1 MSLSMFAFNSLGFA
15 KKLELA
21 GVPRKQAE
29 AQAHVFSQV
38 FKANAKELA
47 TKGNLQTLEVNLRA
61 EIADLRKDMDA
72 KFSTIDSKFLIVDA
86 KLDKL
91 LSQMTARLGSM
102 VLAAVMVMPFI
113 FKLFHLIS

>member
-1 MSLSMFAFNSLGFA
+1 MFAFNSLKFA
-15 KKLELA
+15 KELKLA
-21 GVPRKQAE
+21 GVPSEQAE

-38 FKANAKELA
+38 FEANAKELA
-47 TKGNLQTLEVNLRA
+47 TKDDMRTLEVNLRA
-61 EIADLRKDMDA
+61 DMDA
-72 KFSTIDSKFLIVDA
+72 RFSTIDARFSTIDSKFLIVDA

-91 LSQMTARLGSM
+91 LSQMTVRLGSM